1 MAGSHLERERKL
13 DVPAGFELPTGIGR
27 AFPAVILE
35 STYHDTP
42 DHRLAAAGIT
52 LRRRT
57 ARGRSSW
64 QLKLPAEGGRQEIEM
79 PDAPAVPED
88 VLNLLTAHL
97 RGARLGP
104 VATLRTHR
112 RRRRARRRGAD
123 VAEIAHDTVTVE
135 GAAAGAG
142 FEEVEV
148 ELLEAGSEADLERL
162 EKALATAGAT
172 PSDQRPKLARALD
185 LPRPPAADVRTAR
198 ARLGAVLSAQV
209 AAMLAHDPHVRV
221 GADPE
226 ALHRYRVATRR
237 LRALLRAA
245 RPALDRAWA
254 DGLRRDL
261 GELADQTGDARDL
274 DVFAARLERAGATL
288 DADAAAAAELVGL
301 LEPARRAARERVRAA
316 LDAPAYPAL
325 LDRLVRECAS
335 PPVTARVRPGAVAA
349 AEVRRLRRAARSGVG
364 TTDPAELHR
373 LRIAGKRAR
382 YAAEL
387 AAAPGDRAGTAF
399 LRAAKRFQDVL
410 GEHQDAVVAES
421 HLRGLAAGARGPVA
435 LAAGR
440 LVERERAARAGARHE
455 LPAAWKTLERAAGRW
470 KALE

>member
-1 MAGSHLERERKL
+1 VAGSHLERERKL
-13 DVPAGFELPTGIGR
+13 DVPTGFELPTGIGR

-57 ARGRSSW
+57 SRGRSSW
-64 QLKLPAEGGRQEIEM
+64 QLKLPADGGRQEIDM

-88 VLNLLTAHL
+88 ALRLLTAHL
-97 RGARLGP
+97 RGAELGP

-112 RRRRARRRGAD
+112 RRRRAQRRGKE
-123 VAEIAHDTVTVE
+123 VAEIAHDSVTVE
-135 GAAAGAG
+135 GAATGGG

-148 ELLEAGSEADLERL
+148 ELLDGGSEADLERL
-162 EKALATAGAT
+162 EAELTAAGAKA
-172 PSDQRPKLARALD
+172 SDQRSKLARALD
-185 LPRPPAADVRTAR
+185 LPRPPAADLRTAR
-198 ARLGAVLSAQV
+198 ARLGAVLSAQA

-226 ALHRYRVATRR
+226 ALHRFRVATRR

-254 DGLRRDL
+254 DGLRGEL
-261 GELADQTGDARDL
+261 GALADQTGDARDL
-274 DVFAARLERAGATL
+274 DVFAARLERAGAAL
-288 DADAAAAAELVGL
+288 DEDAAAAAELVGL
-301 LEPARRAARERVRAA
+301 LEPARRAARERVLAA

-349 AEVRRLRRAARSGVG
+349 AEVRRLRRVARSGVRA
-364 TTDPAELHR
+364 TDPAELHR
-373 LRIAGKRAR
+373 LRISGKRAR

-387 AAAPGDRAGTAF
+387 AATPGDRAGATF
-399 LRAAKRFQDVL
+399 LRAARRFQDVL
-410 GEHQDAVVAES
+410 GEHQDAVVAEA

-440 LVERERAARAGARHE
+440 LVERERTARADALRD
-455 LPAAWKTLERAAGRW
+455 LPAAWKALDRAAGRW
-470 KALE
+470 KALA